1 MGGNLIEFSDEDLD
15 KIMEYAEAHGYE
27 TVQEAVIGAI
37 EKGE

>member
-1 MGGNLIEFSDEDLD
+1 MNMIEFSDDEFD
-15 KIMEYAEAHGYE
+15 KILDYMKQHGYE